1 MGGDLNLKKSWHP
14 VLMSNQRRVWEEENK
29 ALEERKRIEQMMKER
44 QEERQIQEL
53 QEMQEAAGG
62 KKRLNRVDWMYS
74 GPSAGQVGTTEE
86 MEGYLL
92 GKRRVDGL
100 LKGTENKNLEK
111 AASEDSFMALQ
122 KANTVRDT
130 ASKIRED
137 PMLAIKKQ
145 EQAAYEALMND
156 PVKRRLL
163 LKAAGGDVGGTEAS
177 EIPASRTRSGKTP
190 RQLQAEAVRGQGW
203 IRPKGPT
210 SKKIGFLGLF
220 KVGFAI
226 PPGTTLSSSATKPV
240 TVTLP
245 SPTFGSVMSSTVQ
258 LSLPSTKVAVTL
270 RETAAISGKNPPPS
284 PRQDMDDRAA
294 KLAAMQQNASDLDL
308 DREKRMAAIAENEAA
323 EREADEAARARS
335 AKYGGRGNFVN
346 GLNRKADIFVD
357 GVHIEL
363 SLWDTAGQEE
373 FDRLRS
379 LSYDDTHTILL
390 CFSVDSKDSLENVES
405 KWVGE
410 IAENCQGVK
419 LVLVAL
425 KCDLRASSDD
435 EDDGVDEDLSQPRKE
450 KDMIDYKEG
459 LEVARRIQALRYLGI
474 IDSLLAERF
483 SPQLLMSLTE
493 CSAKRN
499 RGVNEAFTE
508 AARVALSV
516 KTGASSSSSKCT
528 VM

>member
-163 LKAAGGDVGGTEAS
+163 LKAAGGDVG
-177 EIPASRTRSGKTP
+177 
-190 RQLQAEAVRGQGW
+190 AEAVWRLGW

-220 KVGFAI
+220 KVGFAV

-245 SPTFGSVMSSTVQ
+245 PPTFESVM
-258 LSLPSTKVAVTL
+258 
-270 RETAAISGKNPPPS
+270 
-284 PRQDMDDRAA
+284 
-294 KLAAMQQNASDLDL
+294 
-308 DREKRMAAIAENEAA
+308 
-323 EREADEAARARS
+323 
-335 AKYGGRGNFVN
+335 
-346 GLNRKADIFVD
+346 
-357 GVHIEL
+357 
-363 SLWDTAGQEE
+363 
-373 FDRLRS
+373 
-379 LSYDDTHTILL
+379 
-390 CFSVDSKDSLENVES
+390 
-405 KWVGE
+405 
-410 IAENCQGVK
+410 
-419 LVLVAL
+419 
-425 KCDLRASSDD
+425 
-435 EDDGVDEDLSQPRKE
+435 
-450 KDMIDYKEG
+450 
-459 LEVARRIQALRYLGI
+459 
-474 IDSLLAERF
+474 
-483 SPQLLMSLTE
+483 
-493 CSAKRN
+493 
-499 RGVNEAFTE
+499 
-508 AARVALSV
+508 
-516 KTGASSSSSKCT
+516 
-528 VM
+528 